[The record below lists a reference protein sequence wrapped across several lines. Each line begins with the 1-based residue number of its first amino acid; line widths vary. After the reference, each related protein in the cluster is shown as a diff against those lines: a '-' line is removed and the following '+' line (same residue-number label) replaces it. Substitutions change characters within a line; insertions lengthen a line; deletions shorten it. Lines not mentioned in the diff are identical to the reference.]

1 MRLIGFLFIVIVSS
15 MLCGCSSQIQDENF
29 VVWDN
34 SHFSVFGIE
43 NFRDF
48 VTILGS
54 HGLGVKTSS
63 NLKDLQG
70 RCLIIAGS
78 TSTYTEDE
86 IKEILEYVRNGGK
99 LLVMIHVPPKL
110 NLDPLLSEFGFNVS
124 SRILLNE
131 DGNTSVV
138 ADSFEESMITQDL
151 NRVIFFGCYYTDNAI
166 ASCECFADMD
176 GDKVPDEEEKGV
188 YGVIGYKKFG
198 KGEVVV
204 ITDDAVLMDGLIDH
218 ADNKKL
224 AENLAAWMQFS

>member
-1 MRLIGFLFIVIVSS
+1 MRLIGLLFIVAISI
-15 MLCGCSSQIQDENF
+15 LNGCSYQTQSENF
-29 VVWDN
+29 VIWDN

-54 HGLGVKTSS
+54 HGLGVKTSN

-70 RCLIIAGS
+70 KCLIIAGS

-86 IKEILEYVRNGGK
+86 IEEILGYVRNGGK
-99 LLVMIHVPPKL
+99 LLVMIHIPPEI
-110 NLDPLLSEFGFNVS
+110 NLDPLLTGFGFNIS

-138 ADSFEESMITQDL
+138 VNSFEESIITQGL

-176 GDKVPDEEEKGV
+176 GDKVPDAEEKGV
-188 YGVIGYKKFG
+188 FGVIGYKKFG

-224 AENLAAWMQFS
+224 AENIALWIQFS